1 MTIKRDIYDRFSLE
15 SYAQMLSAALNNGYQ
30 FKFFDERQLPGR
42 LCLLRHDIDADP
54 TAALL
59 MGEVEES
66 LGVNATYF
74 FMIRSPLYNLFSRS
88 TDRSVRTLISM
99 GHRIG
104 LHYDE
109 GYQPRNGNLNA
120 LIDFEIEVVEK
131 NFECT
136 IDSVSFHQPSV
147 RVLNNEVKI
156 GKINTYDKQDMENIH
171 YISDSNM
178 FWKQPHPRELFE
190 DAAFERVQLL
200 THPLWWVGEGEHT
213 NEKWN
218 AAIKRNFKREQIQ
231 LLATEGAYGGERS
244 MELAYMSAA
253 NE

>member
-1 MTIKRDIYDRFSLE
+1 MMAVRDASDIFSLE
-15 SYAQMLSAALNNGYQ
+15 SYAYMLTTALNNGYR
-30 FKFFDERQLPGR
+30 FRFFDERQSSGR

-54 TAALL
+54 TAAML

-66 LGVNATYF
+66 LGVKATYF

-88 TDRSVRTLISM
+88 TDSIVRTLISM

-109 GYQPRNGNLNA
+109 GYVPRNESLQA
-120 LIDFEIEVVEK
+120 LIDSEIQVVEN

-136 IDSVSFHQPSV
+136 IDTVSFHQPSV

-156 GKINTYDKQDMENIH
+156 GKINTYDKEDMENIH

-178 FWKQPHPRELFE
+178 FWKQAHPCELFE
-190 DAAFERVQLL
+190 YVLFEKVQLL
-200 THPLWWVGEGEHT
+200 IHPMWWVGEGEHT
-213 NEKWN
+213 IEKWN

-244 MELAYMSAA
+244 MELEHVAA
-253 NE
+253 VNK